1 MPEAHLA
8 IRFFRDLEAEDFN
21 VLKSI
26 ERGMKNY
33 RYVPYDMILRISG
46 LPVKEVDF
54 RLKRLSEMRLIR
66 RWVGPYTGFV
76 LNRAGYDCL
85 ALNSLVKRNV
95 LKAFGMP
102 IGVGKESD
110 IYECLTPEGKRVAVK
125 FHRLGSISFRNIM
138 KLRSYV
144 RDTKYT
150 SWLLIARIAAERE
163 FRALKLTYNLGVSV
177 PKPISRNRHVIVMSV
192 IEGTELENLIDLQN
206 PSEVFHEIMSN
217 IRKTYME
224 AKIVHCDLSG
234 FNILIKPNNHILII
248 DWPQYVSVKHPNAE
262 DLLKRDVKNVVVL
275 FKRKF
280 DFEANLEEVVKYV
293 KGEKETLRI

>member
-21 VLKSI
+21 VLRSI

-33 RYVPYDMILRISG
+33 RYVPYDVVLKISG
-46 LPVKEVDF
+46 LPVKEVEF

-85 ALNSLVKRNV
+85 ALNALVKRKV
-95 LKAFGMP
+95 LEAFGMP

-110 IYECLTPEGKRVAVK
+110 IYECLTPQGERVAVK

-138 KLRSYV
+138 KLRGYV
-144 RDTKYT
+144 KDVKYS

-163 FRALKLTYNLGVSV
+163 FRALKITYDLGISV
-177 PKPISRNRHVIVMSV
+177 PRPIDRNRHVIVMSV
-192 IEGTELENLIDLQN
+192 IEGTELENLIELYN
-206 PSEVFHEIMSN
+206 PSEVFYEIVSN

-224 AKIVHCDLSG
+224 AKIIHCDLSG
-234 FNILIKPNNHILII
+234 FNILIKPDNHILII
-248 DWPQYVSVKHPNAE
+248 DWPQYVSIKHPNAE
-262 DLLKRDVKNVVVL
+262 ELLKRDVKNVVVL

-280 DFEANLEEVVKYV
+280 DFEADLEEVIKYV
-293 KGEKETLRI
+293 KGEKEALRV